1 MSSSLTPAQPARG
14 RPSAFNPDRAE
25 KLINAIRG
33 GAYQKQA
40 AEHAGISYNTLRRW
54 LIKAQSEEATPELI
68 EFAAAI
74 EKANADAE
82 VAAVAKIRS
91 IGNEGNWQALAW
103 WLERRHPER
112 WAKSDT
118 ARVEI
123 VGMGEGHRG
132 QIAGVDLT
140 SAGIAALARRL
151 ATQAEEDEQD
161 IVDAEVLDELEA
173 SLEEEEPVFPDESVR
188 KSIDE
193 FLEGDEDFD
202 DE

>member
-1 MSSSLTPAQPARG
+1 
-14 RPSAFNPDRAE
+14 
-25 KLINAIRG
+25 
-33 GAYQKQA
+33 
-40 AEHAGISYNTLRRW
+40 
-54 LIKAQSEEATPELI
+54 
-68 EFAAAI
+68 
-74 EKANADAE
+74 
-82 VAAVAKIRS
+82 
-91 IGNEGNWQALAW
+91 
-103 WLERRHPER
+103 
-112 WAKSDT
+112 
-118 ARVEI
+118 
-123 VGMGEGHRG
+123 MGEGHRG